1 MTVDLG
7 VIILPCPSAPLP
19 LCPISLVS
27 LISLIFPLHLK
38 FEYTT
43 INLSILWIYRTSC
56 VTTVENNRGKGV
68 VKE

>member
-7 VIILPCPSAPLP
+7 VIILPCPISFV
-19 LCPISLVS
+19 SLVS
-27 LISLIFPLHLK
+27 LVSLIFPLHLK

-43 INLSILWIYRTSC
+43 INLSIFWIYRTSC